1 MSLTESTRTG
11 SARGLATGFGASSD
25 RNPGPNVAERS
36 VTLVLCKGRL
46 LGPSLEVLA
55 RAGVDVPADIE
66 EDRRVIVPVGDDL
79 RILFSRPDDAPTYVG
94 RGAADLGIVGSDSIL
109 EAGADVVELADLGV
123 AACRMAFAGRPGADL
138 SARRLVV
145 ASRYA
150 NFTRAVLAERGMDAE
165 VLPMRGSVEL
175 AVVTGAAD
183 VILDLVA
190 TGRTLAEN
198 GMVILDVVRDISA
211 RLIANAAALRTGVPG
226 VLRLANKIMAGTA
239 ATGATAAGAVP
250 LGRASA

>member
-1 MSLTESTRTG
+1 MSLPESISISGG
-11 SARGLATGFGASSD
+11 SAARSTSGGEAD
-25 RNPGPNVAERS
+25 RP

-46 LGPSLEVLA
+46 LGPSLEVLS
-55 RAGVDVPADIE
+55 RAGLAIPDDIE
-66 EDRRVIVPVGDDL
+66 EDRRVIVPIGDGL

-123 AACRMAFAGRPGADL
+123 AACRLAFAGRPGTDL
-138 SARRLVV
+138 TARRLVV
-145 ASRYA
+145 ATRYPNVA
-150 NFTRAVLAERGMDAE
+150 RTILVERGLDAE
-165 VLPMRGSVEL
+165 VLTMRGSVEL

-198 GMVILDVVRDISA
+198 GLVILDTVKDISA
-211 RLIANAAALRTGVPG
+211 RLIANAAALRTGVAG
-226 VLRLANKIMAGTA
+226 VLDLAGKIMAGAET
-239 ATGATAAGAVP
+239 
-250 LGRASA
+250 LSDRRASA

>member
-1 MSLTESTRTG
+1 M
-11 SARGLATGFGASSD
+11 
-25 RNPGPNVAERS
+25 
-36 VTLVLCKGRL
+36 TLVLCKGRL
-46 LGPSLEVLA
+46 LGPSLEVLT
-55 RAGVDVPADIE
+55 RAGLAIPSDIE
-66 EDRRVIVPVGDDL
+66 EDRRVIVSVGEDR

-123 AACRMAFAGRPGADL
+123 AACRLAFAGRPGADL
-138 SARRLVV
+138 FARRLVV
-145 ASRYA
+145 ATRYTNVA
-150 NFTRAVLAERGMDAE
+150 RAVLAERGLDAE

-198 GMVILDVVRDISA
+198 GLVILDVVKDISA
-211 RLIANAAALRTGVPG
+211 RLIANSAALRTGVSG
-226 VLRLANKIMAGTA
+226 VLELANRIMAAVTAGPSTTGSPPADCFGGGTSG
-239 ATGATAAGAVP
+239 TGP
-250 LGRASA
+250 RSMRRASA

>member
-1 MSLTESTRTG
+1 MSPMESTSASSGRGAATG
-11 SARGLATGFGASSD
+11 AGTALGAALGDASGLATAT
-25 RNPGPNVAERS
+25 AERP

-46 LGPSLEVLA
+46 LGPSLEVLT

-109 EAGADVVELADLGV
+109 EAGADVVELVDLGV

-138 SARRLVV
+138 GARRLVV

-150 NFTRAVLAERGMDAE
+150 NLTRAILAERGMDAE

-183 VILDLVA
+183 VILELVA
-190 TGRTLAEN
+190 PGRTLAEN
-198 GMVILDVVRDISA
+198 GMVILDVVKDISA
-211 RLIANAAALRTGVPG
+211 RLIANAAALRTGVPS
-226 VLRLANKIMAGTA
+226 VLRLANKIMAG
-239 ATGATAAGAVP
+239 GASA
-250 LGRASA
+250 GRASA